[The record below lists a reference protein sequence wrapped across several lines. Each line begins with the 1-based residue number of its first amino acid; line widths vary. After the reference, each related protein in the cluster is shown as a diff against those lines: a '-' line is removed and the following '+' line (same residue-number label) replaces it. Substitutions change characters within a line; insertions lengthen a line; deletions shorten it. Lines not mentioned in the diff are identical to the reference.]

1 MTDTDQKA
9 LHTARWIAVID
20 EKDADFEA
28 RSLLDSPKLSRVVK
42 GTGFLAPGAIVI
54 ASAADE
60 ESVEIERTLAPAG
73 SALAEVYGL
82 ACRHNIDPLYP
93 DEVHAEVES
102 LVEKPG
108 LDDPTLVD
116 LENLPFVTIDNAD
129 SRDLDQALYIE
140 RTESGTTVY
149 YALADAAYYVRP
161 GTALF
166 DEALRRGSSYYL
178 PGLAIPMLPR
188 ALSEGLIS
196 LNEDQVRR
204 ALVFVMQLDH
214 DAMCRST
221 TFFQARIRSRRKL
234 SYSRVQRAWDDP
246 WGSSFKGEEFA
257 ESLELLREVGDL
269 RIADAHNRHVID
281 YNRVELHVRPKGPG
295 WVVETRRRLHVERCN
310 EQISLLCNIEGAKL
324 LAQGRGLE
332 QVQAIFRVHPEP
344 GPERLGELRSR
355 ISDIVRLHGLDEDR
369 WTWKEGQRLDDY
381 LDALPNKIRPRI
393 TEAIQRQAI
402 LTNQR
407 SLFEAEPGAHH
418 GIGAPVYARFSSP
431 MREIVG
437 IFTHKEALE
446 MIRGAG
452 SSDPTAA
459 DLELRERVVK
469 KGNFS
474 KSLQRTLEKES
485 TLLVLDHLFEGE
497 LALDPERRP
506 IRRGTVLGMKP
517 HLVYIRL
524 DDPQV
529 EVKLHLKDLQRATG
543 EQWRTDRRLV
553 VARPPRESKTPPLRM
568 GGLVKVRLT
577 GYDKKRRRWLFE
589 PVR

>member
-1 MTDTDQKA
+1 MNDNDRRPLQA
-9 LHTARWIAVID
+9 ARWIAVID
-20 EKDADFEA
+20 GNDGNLEA
-28 RSLLDSPKLSRVVK
+28 RPLLDSPEPARIVK
-42 GTGFLAPGAIVI
+42 GADFSVPGAVVI
-54 ASAADE
+54 ASAANE
-60 ESVEIERTLAPAG
+60 EAVEIERTLAPAG
-73 SALAEVYGL
+73 SALAKVYRL
-82 ACRHNIDPLYP
+82 ACRHDIDPLYP
-93 DEVHAEVES
+93 DEVHAEVEA
-102 LVEKPG
+102 LVKKPG

-166 DEALRRGSSYYL
+166 DEALKRGSSYYL

-214 DAMCRST
+214 DAICRSAE
-221 TFFQARIRSRRKL
+221 FFQARIRSRRKL
-234 SYSRVQRAWDDP
+234 SYRRVQRAWHDP

-269 RIADAHNRHVID
+269 RIADAHHRHVVD
-281 YNRVELHVRPKGPG
+281 YNRVELHVRPKGQG
-295 WVVETRRRLHVERCN
+295 WVVETRHRLHVERCN
-310 EQISLLCNIEGAKL
+310 EQISLMCNIEGAKL
-324 LAQGRGLE
+324 LADGRGLE
-332 QVQAIFRVHPEP
+332 HVQPIFRVHPKP

-355 ISDIVRLHGLDEDR
+355 ISDIVQLHGLDKDR
-369 WTWKEGQRLDDY
+369 WTWKEEQRLDDY
-381 LDALPNKIRPRI
+381 LDALSNKIRPRI

-407 SLFEAEPGAHH
+407 SLFGAEPGAHH

-446 MIRGAG
+446 MIRRAG
-452 SSDPTAA
+452 SSDPTEV

-474 KSLQRTLEKES
+474 KALQRTLEKES
-485 TLLVLDHLFEGE
+485 TLLVLNRLFEGE
-497 LALDPERRP
+497 LDLDTDKRP

-524 DDPQV
+524 DNPQV
-529 EVKLHLKDLQRATG
+529 EVKLHLKDLQRLTG
-543 EQWRTDRRLV
+543 EQWRTDRQLV
-553 VARPPRESKTPPLRM
+553 VAKPPRESKTPPLRM
-568 GGLVKVRLT
+568 GGLVKVRLA